1 MLLVEAGGGSEALRC
16 LSQAVVALSESA
28 DIVVRDQVAEIIRV
42 IQDKDTFV
50 AAAATKRATRRRSA
64 LTEA

>member
-1 MLLVEAGGGSEALRC
+1 MRR
-16 LSQAVVALSESA
+16 LSRAVVALSESA

-50 AAAATKRATRRRSA
+50 AAAATKRATRRRST
-64 LTEA
+64 LTET